1 MNPSTSNS
9 ILGGTALVLAG
20 LFVWQLTSQ
29 PMSPLQA
36 PESATTNT
44 PIAETA
50 KNNQPKN
57 SSPSPPD
64 SIQPAWNWSAIESED
79 YRKYIANLRSIE
91 CPERVIRDIILA
103 DLNKLYAP
111 KEAPY
116 KDPPPPLTQP
126 WDVTSATAT
135 RANDAKSRREAY
147 ERRKQLRE
155 IEKEKAAVVK
165 ELLGETLSLSPLRS
179 WGTHNYALVESALN
193 GLSPDKRERAREIY
207 ETYWEASDRLSEA
220 FENKRTPE
228 FMEQYRK
235 QNEQRRNN
243 LQSALSPEEFSDFEM
258 RSSAT
263 AQRLGTQVA
272 GLHLTE
278 DEFKAIYQAR
288 AAIEEP
294 FGGTIPLSQLD
305 PKNSQQVA
313 ALENTASEVL
323 KQTLGDERYAQFQKS
338 QDPNWQML
346 TRLKD
351 RFELSDDAVEK
362 AFDLQK
368 SLQNNAATQN
378 ESMGRLQELQRNLV
392 RSESANQADLGS
404 IQNQL
409 QKLQSEMA
417 EQAQKSEAERQRV
430 LGEISGLI
438 GDKAGKVFAARNGGP
453 TFSIPRNSANPN
465 TTIRRT
471 VRPVESPAQNILP
484 APVPTPAP

>member
-20 LFVWQLTSQ
+20 LFVWQLTSR
-29 PMSPLQA
+29 PMSPVQA
-36 PESATTNT
+36 TEIASPKATTV
-44 PIAETA
+44 ETA

-57 SSPSPPD
+57 SFPSSLD
-64 SIQPAWNWSAIESED
+64 SIKPSWNWSAIESED
-79 YRKYIANLRSIE
+79 YRKYIANLRGIE

-103 DLNKLYAP
+103 DINKLYAP
-111 KEAPY
+111 KEAPF
-116 KDPPPPLTQP
+116 KDPPPPLTEP
-126 WDVTSATAT
+126 WDVTSATTAG
-135 RANDAKSRREAY
+135 ANDAKSRREAF

-155 IEKEKAAVVK
+155 IEKEKAAIVK
-165 ELLGETLSLSPLRS
+165 ELLGETLPLSPLRS
-179 WGTHNYALVESALN
+179 WGTHNYALIESALN
-193 GLSPDKRERAREIY
+193 GLAPDKRERAREIY

-228 FMEQYRK
+228 FMDQYRK
-235 QNEQRRNN
+235 HNEQRRNT
-243 LQSALSPEEFSDFEM
+243 LQSVLSPEELSDFEM

-263 AQRLGTQVA
+263 AQRLGTRVA

-288 AAIEEP
+288 SAIEEP

-346 TRLKD
+346 TKLKD

-368 SLQNNAATQN
+368 SLQNNAASQT
-378 ESMGRLQELQRNLV
+378 ESMNRLQELQRELV
-392 RSESANQADLGS
+392 RSERSSQADLGS

-409 QKLQSEMA
+409 QKIQSEVA
-417 EQAQKSEAERQRV
+417 NQSQQFEAERQRV

-438 GDKAGKVFAARNGGP
+438 GDKAGKVFSARNGGP
-453 TFSIPRNSANPN
+453 TFSIPRNSAIPN
-465 TTIRRT
+465 TTRRT
-471 VRPVESPAQNILP
+471 MQILDSPTPVT
-484 APVPTPAP
+484 VPTPVLTPNP